1 MRPPKNNIM
10 VFAIGIIT
18 ETYIRSPNMS
28 DKIHTGQQKV
38 PFWLDKDQLE
48 KLDKI
53 INEYGYTS
61 RVEWFRAMVR
71 EEILDYEK
79 MKASHK

>member
-1 MRPPKNNIM
+1 
-10 VFAIGIIT
+10 
-18 ETYIRSPNMS
+18 MS
-28 DKIHTGQQKV
+28 DNKHTGQQKV

-53 INEYGYTS
+53 IAEYGYTS

-79 MKASHK
+79 MKASQK